1 MNETKL
7 RKFKLI
13 DVDGYCKSHS
23 LNRKIALNFIKDNI
37 FKGYLD
43 EGGDLINRG
52 IGNETLISE
61 GEFQFFEEVFE
72 EENPSFPQIGDRA
85 NYGGNK
91 NCEVVGVHGRT
102 CMLLAERGDYHMAD
116 VSCIGECIPLT
127 EDEII
132 TRGKVKQLIQ
142 RYTLDTALDHLMEEF
157 TIVKKGK

>member
-1 MNETKL
+1 MNENKL

-13 DVDGYCKSHS
+13 DEEGYKDSHR
-23 LNRKIALNFIKDNI
+23 LNSDLLRQHLENNC
-37 FKGYLD
+37 FKGVVDDGHLFCSKA
-43 EGGDLINRG
+43 LHNP
-52 IGNETLISE
+52 LISRI
-61 GEFQFFEEVFE
+61 EFQFFEEVFE
-72 EENPSFPQIGDRA
+72 EEKPSFPQIGDRA

-91 NCEVVGVHGRT
+91 NCEIVGIHKDK
-102 CMLLAERGDYHMAD
+102 CMLLAERGDYHIAD